1 MRRLPPRLAVP
12 CPRAYPWSGWGDR
25 MPRGFSSRATDRYP
39 KALAVPRAAAKGR
52 SFPNSSRRRRGLW
65 VCDHLL
71 MSAKIPDTRLS
82 RVPSLPHG
90 VAHAVSP
97 AARGAPAGV
106 TPMGA
111 RAAAPCA
118 ARPASALSRPF
129 FGCELR
135 GYRRNVTNSEQRRY
149 RSVVAVERCVGQLSR

>member
-1 MRRLPPRLAVP
+1 MDTPRRWRPK
-12 CPRAYPWSGWGDR
+12 
-25 MPRGFSSRATDRYP
+25 SRPQRPLIP
-39 KALAVPRAAAKGR
+39 KLKSEAWTAQPAASRFEGR
-52 SFPNSSRRRRGLW
+52 PAMAPGRRGLW
-65 VCDHLL
+65 VCHHLL

-106 TPMGA
+106 TPMGCPRRFVWPVA
-111 RAAAPCA
+111 MCGSTRLRQAP
-118 ARPASALSRPF
+118 LSRPF

-135 GYRRNVTNSEQRRY
+135 GHRRNVTNSEQRRY